1 MPMTLKKKED
11 MPMDRGGP
19 QKEKDT
25 CRSKDANHE
34 THLEL
39 NDICFFFYLFFSSF
53 AKRED

>member
-1 MPMTLKKKED
+1 MTLKKKED

-53 AKRED
+53 VKRED